1 MTTTARRGVGRFEVL
16 VPLVL
21 ALVLIFL
28 GVPWLLSARERA
40 RRAYCE
46 QRLGRIGAA
55 FLARQKVRDAIPA
68 GVETGRGWGWAAHL
82 LPFLN
87 EEPLH
92 EQLDPEGESP
102 LAVGTEAVA
111 PRRELVRR
119 VLPHFLC
126 PADVPG
132 DAGRHAATAI
142 ATDAPGERTA
152 IALSNYVGV
161 SGDRVASCPDGTWT
175 GLLPPGT
182 RSSLAEVPDGA
193 DVTFLVGERD
203 AGGHLGGNW
212 AGTSYDPADPSA
224 CPDALFVTAPC
235 TAGVLL
241 GGPDPGAFGSGHP
254 GGANFLYADGHVA
267 FVAQGIDPALYA
279 RLANAS
285 DAAAQPMP

>member
-1 MTTTARRGVGRFEVL
+1 VL

-21 ALVLIFL
+21 ALVLVFL
-28 GVPWLLSARERA
+28 GVPWILAARERA

-46 QRLGRIGAA
+46 QRLGRIGESL
-55 FLARQKVRDAIPA
+55 LAHQKLHGTIPA
-68 GVETGRGWGWAAHL
+68 GVDTGRGWGWATHL

-87 EEPLH
+87 EKPLW
-92 EQLDPEGESP
+92 EQLAPGGDAP
-102 LAVGTEAVA
+102 LAVATDADA

-132 DAGRHAATAI
+132 DASRHAATAV
-142 ATDAPGERTA
+142 ATNVAGERTA

-175 GLLPPGT
+175 GLLVPG
-182 RSSLAEVPDGA
+182 RQSSLAEVPDGA
-193 DVTFLVGERD
+193 DTTFLVGERD
-203 AGGHLGGNW
+203 AAGHLGGNW
-212 AGTSYDPADPSA
+212 AGTSYDPADPRA

-235 TAGVLL
+235 TAAALL
-241 GGPDPGAFGSGHP
+241 GGPDPGAFGSAHP

-267 FVAQGIDPALYA
+267 FTSQAIDPVLYA

-285 DAAAQPMP
+285 DGAAAPPLP